1 MEQLW
6 QVILRSLVLVWL
18 CLWPTVDANCQATG
32 GPPMPLLEQGKPADW
47 WFAFKFN
54 AYTYPRADGNAPTCI
69 FGGEPGGTREYKL
82 IGQSYAVASN
92 QQSTLQMGVGYLGDS
107 SNDPL
112 GATFSQIYAASTYFV
127 IWNDQFYGEPLLPC
141 ETDKKECGAP
151 WGHSKGV
158 VMWDKSGAGVLLQVT
173 TPDWPGSGVKT
184 PARAEGNSL
193 GCTNDNNVLLSQD
206 FFALKLA
213 EPDLLAVLDALKEEG
228 AVTDP
233 RNIKLVR
240 TGGPEEV
247 QEAVAQLGSANTD
260 STYTDVPLSSGV
272 RLIAKSGGLEVPPW
286 QMISALLGQK
296 PLRVASF
303 WSGEKIYPTQ
313 NGSAPRCWEAEL
325 GTPGPVDIAE
335 TGTWDNA
342 AICLSGTACT
352 GGPKGTNHAKIA
364 VVTEDGS
371 ETVILSDMNQDGTLS
386 PLSGS
391 AGCGASQNKRGGM
404 FFVVQDKEL
413 HESIVGLLKGTSPK
427 LDPEHKAPIKTE
439 IR

>member
-1 MEQLW
+1 MEYLW
-6 QVILRSLVLVWL
+6 RIALRSFVMVLL
-18 CLWPTVDANCQATG
+18 FSWPTVNAKSQAAG
-32 GPPMPLLEQGKPADW
+32 GPPTPLLEQSKPTDW

-54 AYTYPRADGNAPTCI
+54 AYTYPRPDGSAPTCI
-69 FGGEPGGTREYKL
+69 FGGKPGGSREYKL
-82 IGQSYAVASN
+82 IGQSYAVASD
-92 QQSTLQMGVGYLGDS
+92 QQPTLQMGAGYLGDS
-107 SNDPL
+107 TSDPL
-112 GATFSQIYAASTYFV
+112 GATFSQIYATSTYFV
-127 IWNDQFYGEPLLPC
+127 VWNDQFYGDPLLPC
-141 ETDKKECGAP
+141 ETDKKECAAP

-158 VMWDKSGAGVLLQVT
+158 VMWDKSGSGVLLQVT
-173 TPDWPGSGVKT
+173 TPDWPGSGVKA

-193 GCTNDNNVLLSQD
+193 GCTNDNDVLLSQD
-206 FFALKLA
+206 FFALNLT

-233 RNIKLVR
+233 RNTQLVR

-260 STYTDVPLSSGV
+260 STYTDVTLSSGV

-313 NGSAPRCWEAEL
+313 SAGAPGCWEAGL

-335 TGTWDNA
+335 TGTWNNA
-342 AICLSGTACT
+342 PICLSGTACT

-364 VVTEDGS
+364 VATGDEAD
-371 ETVILSDMNQDGTLS
+371 TVIFSDMNQDGTLT
-386 PLSGS
+386 PLNGS
-391 AGCGASQNKRGGM
+391 SACDASQNKRGGM
-404 FFVVQDKEL
+404 FFLVKNKEL
-413 HESIVGLLKGTSPK
+413 HDSIAGLLKGLSPK
-427 LDPEHKAPIKTE
+427 PDPDNKAPIKTE
-439 IR
+439 MR